1 MENKRPSLP
10 AELIGEI
17 RNLEV
22 SFGNQPVI
30 REVNILL
37 QRHKIHV
44 ISGPSGSGKTTL
56 LRSINRLNDCFP
68 HCCTRGEII
77 LSLGGKRIS
86 VQQMTPIQLPLLRQ
100 KAAMVFQNPNVLPG
114 SIAANILMPLKVVY
128 HIKGEAAQEKL
139 QISLQRG
146 HLWDEVKDRLNHS
159 ADSLSGGQQQRLCL
173 ARALALDP
181 EILLLDEPTSSLDPD
196 VGQQIEELIVELA
209 SDYTIVMV
217 SHSCRQIAQLADF
230 NIPMDHGRLKKTV
243 GLIAEADC

>member
-1 MENKRPSLP
+1 MEHKTPSLP

-22 SFGNQPVI
+22 SFGNQRVI
-30 REVNILL
+30 REVNLSL

-68 HCCTRGEII
+68 HCSTRGEII
-77 LSLGGKRIS
+77 LSLSGKLINVQEMTS
-86 VQQMTPIQLPLLRQ
+86 VQLPLLRQ

-139 QISLQRG
+139 QISLQRS
-146 HLWDEVKDRLNHS
+146 HLWHEVKDRLHHS

-196 VGQQIEELIVELA
+196 VGKQIEELIVELA
-209 SDYTIVMV
+209 GSYTIVMV
-217 SHSCRQIAQLADF
+217 SHSRRQIAELADV
-230 NIPMDHGRLKKTV
+230 NIPMDHGRL
-243 GLIAEADC
+243 GAINPPS